1 MKGLTFLN
9 KFPEC
14 STKINLITNLPFLVE
29 PRAILHSC
37 RKDIDET
44 IAAVRNHYSLLST
57 SVAVLDWWN
66 KWYAIYE
73 DSLPT
78 TNNNEENN
86 NNNSNSGWDFI
97 KNVYRSSG
105 KLIYNVPLRSIIA
118 SQQEQLQPL
127 WMIRWDGFVD
137 QQISNPSEFV
147 FPTNL
152 IMKTMDS
159 VANQFNPYPPPPR
172 KDVVTNSDCS
182 KRKDLFRSSSLDY
195 YNNLKKLTIKTM
207 KEKILNHRCSPYGD
221 SITISG

>member
-1 MKGLTFLN
+1 MK
-9 KFPEC
+9 
-14 STKINLITNLPFLVE
+14 KITTT
-29 PRAILHSC
+29 AIL
-37 RKDIDET
+37 
-44 IAAVRNHYSLLST
+44 VG
-57 SVAVLDWWN
+57 
-66 KWYAIYE
+66 IYY
-73 DSLPT
+73 
-78 TNNNEENN
+78 
-86 NNNSNSGWDFI
+86 I
-97 KNVYRSSG
+97 KNVYNRSSG
-105 KLIYNVPLRSIIA
+105 KLIYNVPLRSIIG

-152 IMKTMDS
+152 IIKTMDS
-159 VANQFNPYPPPPR
+159 VAHQFNPYPPPPPR
-172 KDVVTNSDCS
+172 KDVVTNSDCCS